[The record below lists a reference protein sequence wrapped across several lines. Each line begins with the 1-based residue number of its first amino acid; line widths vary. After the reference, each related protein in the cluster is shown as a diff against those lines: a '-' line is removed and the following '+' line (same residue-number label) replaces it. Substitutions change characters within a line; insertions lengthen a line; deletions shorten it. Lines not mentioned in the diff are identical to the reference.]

1 MKNLDCYLSN
11 LMIGNIKLHNL
22 HWNVTGLTFKA
33 VREYLETLYE
43 DSFEKY
49 DEVAEL
55 QKQFGLPVLASAKD
69 YLENTS
75 LKELGNAE
83 YSPREAIELAKEYI
97 ETMRALALTIREEAQ
112 KEDCFVLIWVPRRY
126 AEVIDGTKKQSEYSH
141 CIRSVF
147 CLRERRVISRVMS
160 WMIIYLAV
168 PSPAQSSNLPGQCCL
183 ERQPTGRR
191 SVLFGL
197 ASDGVYMCPG
207 CYHPGGGLLAGG
219 SFLLHFP
226 GSFLHRTLSGILPF
240 EARTFLT
247 CSLSSLQPRSPAR
260 LSAYIIAQSP
270 MFVYRLCTVSAAADK
285 FSQQGGRRNFLGRK
299 SQKVAQEFQESLC
312 LQERGMLLRNVKEQ
326 SLCIGLQGCCLIG

>member
-33 VREYLETLYE
+33 VHEYLETLYE

-112 KEDCFVLIWVPRRY
+112 KEDCFVFD
-126 AEVIDGTKKQSEYSH
+126 E
-141 CIRSVF
+141 
-147 CLRERRVISRVMS
+147 
-160 WMIIYLAV
+160 
-168 PSPAQSSNLPGQCCL
+168 
-183 ERQPTGRR
+183 
-191 SVLFGL
+191 
-197 ASDGVYMCPG
+197 
-207 CYHPGGGLLAGG
+207 
-219 SFLLHFP
+219 
-226 GSFLHRTLSGILPF
+226 
-240 EARTFLT
+240 
-247 CSLSSLQPRSPAR
+247 
-260 LSAYIIAQSP
+260 
-270 MFVYRLCTVSAAADK
+270 
-285 FSQQGGRRNFLGRK
+285 
-299 SQKVAQEFQESLC
+299 
-312 LQERGMLLRNVKEQ
+312 
-326 SLCIGLQGCCLIG
+326 

>member
-11 LMIGNIKLHNL
+11 LIIGNIKLHNL

-33 VREYLETLYE
+33 VHEYLETLYE

-147 CLRERRVISRVMS
+147 WFKRKTGDKPGYVVDDHLSSCAVTGTVEQPTRTVLSRETTDGPPICPVRSCFGWGLHVPRMLPPGRWSLTPPLHPYRP
-160 WMIIYLAV
+160 WPAV
-168 PSPAQSSNLPGQCCL
+168 LFCCTFLGVSSTGRYPASCPLKPGLSSPAA
-183 ERQPTGRR
+183 
-191 SVLFGL
+191 F
-197 ASDGVYMCPG
+197 
-207 CYHPGGGLLAGG
+207 
-219 SFLLHFP
+219 
-226 GSFLHRTLSGILPF
+226 
-240 EARTFLT
+240 
-247 CSLSSLQPRSPAR
+247 
-260 LSAYIIAQSP
+260 
-270 MFVYRLCTVSAAADK
+270 RLCSRDH
-285 FSQQGGRRNFLGRK
+285 
-299 SQKVAQEFQESLC
+299 
-312 LQERGMLLRNVKEQ
+312 LLVFRHT
-326 SLCIGLQGCCLIG
+326 L

>member
-112 KEDCFVLIWVPRRY
+112 KEDCFVLIWVPRQY
-126 AEVIDGTKKQSEYSH
+126 AEVIDGTKKTERIQSLY
-141 CIRSVF
+141 
-147 CLRERRVISRVMS
+147 
-160 WMIIYLAV
+160 
-168 PSPAQSSNLPGQCCL
+168 
-183 ERQPTGRR
+183 
-191 SVLFGL
+191 
-197 ASDGVYMCPG
+197 
-207 CYHPGGGLLAGG
+207 
-219 SFLLHFP
+219 
-226 GSFLHRTLSGILPF
+226 
-240 EARTFLT
+240 
-247 CSLSSLQPRSPAR
+247 
-260 LSAYIIAQSP
+260 
-270 MFVYRLCTVSAAADK
+270 
-285 FSQQGGRRNFLGRK
+285 
-299 SQKVAQEFQESLC
+299 SLC
-312 LQERGMLLRNVKEQ
+312 FLA
-326 SLCIGLQGCCLIG
+326 

>member
-1 MKNLDCYLSN
+1 MGFTCAPD
-11 LMIGNIKLHNL
+11 
-22 HWNVTGLTFKA
+22 VTTRA
-33 VREYLETLYE
+33 VVSYTA
-43 DSFEKY
+43 F
-49 DEVAEL
+49 AP
-55 QKQFGLPVLASAKD
+55 LPA
-69 YLENTS
+69 
-75 LKELGNAE
+75 
-83 YSPREAIELAKEYI
+83 
-97 ETMRALALTIREEAQ
+97 
-112 KEDCFVLIWVPRRY
+112 
-126 AEVIDGTKKQSEYSH
+126 
-141 CIRSVF
+141 
-147 CLRERRVISRVMS
+147 
-160 WMIIYLAV
+160 
-168 PSPAQSSNLPGQCCL
+168 
-183 ERQPTGRR
+183 
-191 SVLFGL
+191 
-197 ASDGVYMCPG
+197 
-207 CYHPGGGLLAGG
+207 LAGG

>member
-22 HWNVTGLTFKA
+22 HWNVTGLTFQA

-97 ETMRALALTIREEAQ
+97 ETMRAFALTICEEAQ

-147 CLRERRVISRVMS
+147 WFKRKTGDKPGYVVDDHLSSCAVTGTVEQPTRTVLSRETTDGPPICPVRSCFGWGLHVPRMLPPGRWSLTPPLHPYRP
-160 WMIIYLAV
+160 WPAV
-168 PSPAQSSNLPGQCCL
+168 LFCCTFLGVSSTGRYPASCPLKPGLSSPAA
-183 ERQPTGRR
+183 
-191 SVLFGL
+191 F
-197 ASDGVYMCPG
+197 
-207 CYHPGGGLLAGG
+207 
-219 SFLLHFP
+219 
-226 GSFLHRTLSGILPF
+226 
-240 EARTFLT
+240 
-247 CSLSSLQPRSPAR
+247 
-260 LSAYIIAQSP
+260 
-270 MFVYRLCTVSAAADK
+270 RLCSRDH
-285 FSQQGGRRNFLGRK
+285 
-299 SQKVAQEFQESLC
+299 
-312 LQERGMLLRNVKEQ
+312 LLVFRHT
-326 SLCIGLQGCCLIG
+326 L

>member
-11 LMIGNIKLHNL
+11 LIIGNIKLHNL

-33 VREYLETLYE
+33 VHEYLETLYE

-83 YSPREAIELAKEYI
+83 YSPCKAIELAKEYI

-147 CLRERRVISRVMS
+147 WLKRKTGDKPGYVVDDHLSSCAVTGTVEQPTRTVLSRETTDGPPICPVRSCFGWGLHVPRMLPPGRWSLTPPLHPYRP
-160 WMIIYLAV
+160 WPAV
-168 PSPAQSSNLPGQCCL
+168 LFCCTFLGVSSTGRYPASCPLKPGLSSPAA
-183 ERQPTGRR
+183 
-191 SVLFGL
+191 F
-197 ASDGVYMCPG
+197 
-207 CYHPGGGLLAGG
+207 
-219 SFLLHFP
+219 
-226 GSFLHRTLSGILPF
+226 
-240 EARTFLT
+240 
-247 CSLSSLQPRSPAR
+247 
-260 LSAYIIAQSP
+260 
-270 MFVYRLCTVSAAADK
+270 RLCSRDHLPVFRHT
-285 FSQQGGRRNFLGRK
+285 L
-299 SQKVAQEFQESLC
+299 
-312 LQERGMLLRNVKEQ
+312 
-326 SLCIGLQGCCLIG
+326 

>member
-97 ETMRALALTIREEAQ
+97 ETMRAFALTICEEAQ

-147 CLRERRVISRVMS
+147 CLRERRAISRVMS
-160 WMIIYLAV
+160 WMIIYLAAA
-168 PSPAQSSNLPGQCCL
+168 SPLQSSNLPGQCCL
-183 ERQPTGRR
+183 SRETTDGPPICPVR
-191 SVLFGL
+191 SCFGWGL
-197 ASDGVYMCPG
+197 HGPG
-207 CYHPGGGLLAGG
+207 CYHPGGGLL
-219 SFLLHFP
+219 H
-226 GSFLHRTLSGILPF
+226 
-240 EARTFLT
+240 
-247 CSLSSLQPRSPAR
+247 
-260 LSAYIIAQSP
+260 
-270 MFVYRLCTVSAAADK
+270 RLCTLT
-285 FSQQGGRRNFLGRK
+285 GLGRRFF
-299 SQKVAQEFQESLC
+299 SVALSWEFPPPDVIRHPAL
-312 LQERGMLLRNVKEQ
+312 
-326 SLCIGLQGCCLIG
+326 